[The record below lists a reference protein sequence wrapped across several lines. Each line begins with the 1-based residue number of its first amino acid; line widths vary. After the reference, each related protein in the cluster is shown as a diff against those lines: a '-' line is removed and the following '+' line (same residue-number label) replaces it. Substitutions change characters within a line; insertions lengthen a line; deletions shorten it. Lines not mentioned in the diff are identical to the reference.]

1 MARAK
6 TEAAEDAAAELA
18 QRLQDLQVDISAL
31 VESLKALGIAEA
43 RSVTG
48 TIKEAV
54 DVAGEI
60 VKITAP
66 EAHHRGEMAAE
77 GIGAVTGRNPV
88 ATVPLSA
95 AVGFVVGAMAR
106 R

>member
-1 MARAK
+1 MRKVRA
-6 TEAAEDAAAELA
+6 TLA
-18 QRLQDLQVDISAL
+18 IYWAPHEGLNFTRTP
-31 VESLKALGIAEA
+31 A
-43 RSVTG
+43 RSAERQDCSRGETHLR
-48 TIKEAV
+48 
-54 DVAGEI
+54 EI

-77 GIGAVTGRNPV
+77 GIGAVIGRNPV
-88 ATVPLSA
+88 ATVLLSA